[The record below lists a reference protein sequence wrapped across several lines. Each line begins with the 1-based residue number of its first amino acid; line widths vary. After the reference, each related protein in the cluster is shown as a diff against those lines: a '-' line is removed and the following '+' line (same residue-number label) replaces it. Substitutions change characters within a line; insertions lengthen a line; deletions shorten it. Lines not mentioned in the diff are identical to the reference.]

1 MKRLACLTNSYKS
14 HHLLETL
21 AELGI
26 HVHLGPGVASSD
38 ATDLR
43 IIGDSEVSE
52 YLACGELKL
61 YINAEDSLG
70 FLEARSGC
78 EKLKR
83 DIAFFKDKYEFR
95 RSIKEFFPDFF
106 LEKVSSAQLETVT
119 VPEDRELILK
129 PALGFH
135 SLGIRS
141 FKGTAQLRLAV
152 REALN
157 EIRSFGHVFDSKVL
171 SEDVFIIEDFIDG
184 EELACDAFFDC
195 NGEPIINAIYCHV
208 FADRKDTRDLVY
220 YTSSSVMEKYLG
232 GMLDFLKLIATKTT
246 VRNFPLHLEVRVSNG
261 IIIPIEVNPL
271 RFGGFG
277 LADLARHAFGI
288 NSYRNYFLDEKP
300 DWDGIIAR
308 KDMAFYAFV
317 VGQRP
322 DVFDPLRHGI
332 DHAAYRATFSNL
344 LEYVPIDASRYRFFS
359 TAFARSEELPE
370 LLKYLHMDFSQFRT
384 GT

>member
-184 EELACDAFFDC
+184 EELACDAFF
-195 NGEPIINAIYCHV
+195 
-208 FADRKDTRDLVY
+208 
-220 YTSSSVMEKYLG
+220 
-232 GMLDFLKLIATKTT
+232 
-246 VRNFPLHLEVRVSNG
+246 
-261 IIIPIEVNPL
+261 
-271 RFGGFG
+271 
-277 LADLARHAFGI
+277 
-288 NSYRNYFLDEKP
+288 
-300 DWDGIIAR
+300 
-308 KDMAFYAFV
+308 
-317 VGQRP
+317 
-322 DVFDPLRHGI
+322 
-332 DHAAYRATFSNL
+332 
-344 LEYVPIDASRYRFFS
+344 
-359 TAFARSEELPE
+359 
-370 LLKYLHMDFSQFRT
+370 
-384 GT
+384 